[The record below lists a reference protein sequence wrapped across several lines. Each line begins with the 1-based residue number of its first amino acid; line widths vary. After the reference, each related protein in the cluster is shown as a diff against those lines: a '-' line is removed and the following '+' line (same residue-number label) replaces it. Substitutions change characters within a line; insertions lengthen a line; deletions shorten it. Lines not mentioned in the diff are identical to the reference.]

1 MTPTKPTRALTLLGA
16 ARQKR
21 ELAAAPAVE
30 SADWELVDDGA
41 AKVAPAR
48 GGASKGTKNKAD
60 IIAVIGASG
69 TGKSSYIK
77 GKLLKKYRRLLIW
90 SPLEKTDQYGVF
102 CGGVVVNGKISELVA
117 EVKKGTKAIVF
128 VPTGDASNVKKQFD
142 FFCRIVWE
150 LEGATVLVEE
160 LSRVTMASWS
170 PQAWKNL
177 STAGRHQG
185 LTIIGTSQR
194 PASIDKDF
202 LGNCT
207 EIRCYRV
214 NYDNDA
220 KVMADSLGL
229 QTTYG
234 DGGAKGRAVAV
245 KPQKQIR
252 DLPNFHFFHKN
263 PDLSVRQGVNDA
275 L

>member
-1 MTPTKPTRALTLLGA
+1 MS
-16 ARQKR
+16 
-21 ELAAAPAVE
+21 APKT
-30 SADWELVDDGA
+30 SQ
-41 AKVAPAR
+41 
-48 GGASKGTKNKAD
+48 GTKNKAD
-60 IIAVIGASG
+60 IHAVIGASG

-77 GKLLKKYRRLLIW
+77 GELLRSYSRLLVW
-90 SPLEKTDQYGVF
+90 SPLEKTDNYAGF
-102 CGGVVVNGKISELVA
+102 CQGVVVTGKISELVA
-117 EVKKGTKAIVF
+117 QVKAGAKAIVY
-128 VPTGDASNVKKQFD
+128 VPTGKDSEVKTQFD
-142 FFCRIVWE
+142 RFCRIVWE

-170 PQAWKNL
+170 PPAWKNL

-194 PASIDKDF
+194 PATIDKDF

-229 QTTYG
+229 QTEYEPG
-234 DGGAKGRAVAV
+234 AGGKSVAV
-245 KPQKQIR
+245 KPLQQIR
-252 DLPNFHFFHKN
+252 TLPNFHFIHKN
-263 PDLSVRQGVNDA
+263 PDLSTRRGMNKS

>member
-1 MTPTKPTRALTLLGA
+1 MSQA
-16 ARQKR
+16 
-21 ELAAAPAVE
+21 
-30 SADWELVDDGA
+30 
-41 AKVAPAR
+41 
-48 GGASKGTKNKAD
+48 KGTKNKAD

-77 GKLLKKYRRLLIW
+77 GKLLKKYKRLLIW
-90 SPLEKTDQYGVF
+90 SPLEKTDNYAEF
-102 CGGVVVNGKISELVA
+102 CGGVVVTGKITGLVA
-117 EVKKGTKAIVF
+117 EIKKKTKAIIY
-128 VPTGDASNVKKQFD
+128 VPTGNDAEVKKQFD
-142 FFCRIVWE
+142 FFCRVVWE
-150 LEGATVLVEE
+150 LEGCTVLVEE

-194 PASIDKDF
+194 PATIDKDF

-229 QTTYG
+229 QAEYETAE
-234 DGGAKGRAVAV
+234 GGKTVAV
-245 KPQKQIR
+245 KPLDQIR
-252 DLPNFHFFHKN
+252 KLPNFHFFHKN
-263 PDLSVRQGVNDA
+263 PDLSVHRGVNDA

>member
-1 MTPTKPTRALTLLGA
+1 M
-16 ARQKR
+16 ARNS
-21 ELAAAPAVE
+21 APA
-30 SADWELVDDGA
+30 
-41 AKVAPAR
+41 
-48 GGASKGTKNKAD
+48 GTKNKAD

-69 TGKSSYIK
+69 TGKSSFIK
-77 GKLLKKYRRLLIW
+77 GELLNRYKRLIVW
-90 SPLEKTDQYGVF
+90 SPLERTDNYAGF
-102 CGGVVVNGKISELVA
+102 CGGVVVTGKISELVA
-117 EVKKGTKAIVF
+117 QIKAGQKAIVY
-128 VPTGDASNVKKQFD
+128 VPTGSDAQVKKQFD
-142 FFCRIVWE
+142 LFCRIVWE

-194 PASIDKDF
+194 PATIDKDF

-220 KVMADSLGL
+220 KVMADALGL
-229 QTTYG
+229 QAEYVNGKT
-234 DGGAKGRAVAV
+234 GAKKI
-245 KPQKQIR
+245 KPMDQIR
-252 DLPNFHFFHKN
+252 TLPNFFFFHKN
-263 PDLSVRQGVNDA
+263 PDLSIRQGVNKS

>member
-1 MTPTKPTRALTLLGA
+1 LTRTKPAGGGTR
-16 ARQKR
+16 
-21 ELAAAPAVE
+21 
-30 SADWELVDDGA
+30 
-41 AKVAPAR
+41 
-48 GGASKGTKNKAD
+48 NKAD

-77 GKLLKKYRRLLIW
+77 GELLRKFKRLLIW
-90 SPLEKTDQYGVF
+90 SPLEKTDDYAGF
-102 CGGVVVNGKISELVA
+102 CRGIVVTKITDLVA
-117 EVKKGTKAIVF
+117 AVKAGAKAIVYW
-128 VPTGDASNVKKQFD
+128 PQGSDAEIKVQFD
-142 FFCRIVWE
+142 RFCRIVWE

-160 LSRVTMASWS
+160 LSRVTMASWA
-170 PQAWKNL
+170 PPAWKNL

-194 PASIDKDF
+194 PANIDKDF

-220 KVMADSLGL
+220 KVMADSLAL
-229 QTTYG
+229 TV
-234 DGGAKGRAVAV
+234 DAAGAKPVNQLRM
-245 KPQKQIR
+245 
-252 DLPNFHFFHKN
+252 LPNFHYYHKN
-263 PDLSVRQGVNDA
+263 PDLSVRQGVNKS

>member
-1 MTPTKPTRALTLLGA
+1 MSRTK
-16 ARQKR
+16 
-21 ELAAAPAVE
+21 APA
-30 SADWELVDDGA
+30 
-41 AKVAPAR
+41 
-48 GGASKGTKNKAD
+48 GTKNKAD

-77 GKLLKKYRRLLIW
+77 GELLRKYRRLLVW
-90 SPLEKTDQYGVF
+90 SPLEKTDNYAGF

-117 EVKKGTKAIVF
+117 QVKAGAKEIVY
-128 VPTGDASNVKKQFD
+128 VPAGSDAEIKTQFD
-142 FFCRIVWE
+142 RFCRIVWE

-170 PQAWKNL
+170 PPAWKNL

-194 PASIDKDF
+194 PATIDKDF

-207 EIRCYRV
+207 EVRCYRV

-220 KVMADSLGL
+220 KVMADSLNL
-229 QTTYG
+229 QTEWEPG
-234 DGGAKGRAVAV
+234 AGGKAVAS
-245 KPQKQIR
+245 KPLNQIR
-252 DLPNFHFFHKN
+252 SLPNFHYFHKN
-263 PDLSVRQGVNDA
+263 PDLSVRRGVNKA

>member
-1 MTPTKPTRALTLLGA
+1 MTRHK
-16 ARQKR
+16 
-21 ELAAAPAVE
+21 AAAA
-30 SADWELVDDGA
+30 SA
-41 AKVAPAR
+41 
-48 GGASKGTKNKAD
+48 GTKNKAD

-77 GKLLKKYRRLLIW
+77 GELLKRYLRLLVW
-90 SPLEKTDQYGVF
+90 SPLEKTDDYAGF
-102 CGGVVVNGKISELVA
+102 CKGVVVTGKISELVA
-117 EVKKGTKAIVF
+117 QVKSGAKAIVY
-128 VPTGDASNVKKQFD
+128 VPNGSDAEIKTQFD
-142 FFCRIVWE
+142 RFCRIVWE
-150 LEGATVLVEE
+150 LNGATVLVEE

-170 PQAWKNL
+170 PPAWKNL

-194 PASIDKDF
+194 PATIDKDF

-229 QTTYG
+229 QTQYEPG
-234 DGGAKGRAVAV
+234 VGGKSVAV
-245 KPQKQIR
+245 KPLQQIR
-252 DLPNFHFFHKN
+252 TLPNFHFIHKN
-263 PDLSVRQGVNDA
+263 PDLSTRRGMNKS